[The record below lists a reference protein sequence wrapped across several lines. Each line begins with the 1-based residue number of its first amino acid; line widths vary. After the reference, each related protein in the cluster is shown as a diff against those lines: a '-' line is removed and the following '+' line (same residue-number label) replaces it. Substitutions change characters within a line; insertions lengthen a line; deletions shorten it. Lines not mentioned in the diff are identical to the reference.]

1 MIAAQAPPPSTLD
14 PQTQQKI
21 INEFNRGAQ
30 RTFDTGIDFVR
41 IMIIAFAVVALMLA
55 VVVFVLVS
63 AQWRRARADA
73 KLQDAGDLPGL
84 SR

>member
-1 MIAAQAPPPSTLD
+1 MQAPPPTTLD
-14 PQTQQKI
+14 PLTQQKI

-41 IMIIAFAVVALMLA
+41 IMVIAVA
-55 VVVFVLVS
+55 VVVGLAALVIVLFVL
-63 AQWRRARADA
+63 AQQRRAQADP

>member
-1 MIAAQAPPPSTLD
+1 MQAPPPTTLD
-14 PQTQQKI
+14 PLTQQKI

-30 RTFDTGIDFVR
+30 RAVGTGIDLAL
-41 IMIIAFAVVALMLA
+41 IMVIAFAVVAVMLA

-73 KLQDAGDLPGL
+73 KLEDAGDLPGL